1 MERNLTSNFDDL
13 KKDFKRAEQTISLDV
28 DSRWKT
34 MLKTNKAQAAEL
46 EAKLL
51 FGSLAS
57 RSDKI
62 ENDFGDAAFD
72 ALSPA
77 MTRYLKKERESAKE
91 LREALNQISERVNQM
106 PAITR
111 QARAQELLDE
121 QARRQ
126 TLDLELL
133 HRLSGLEEC
142 VKKLAT
148 SCQVN
153 MPSFFQLFHHTL
165 QYFKQRSLLAG
176 GNWRTDEA
184 LLNWHIS
191 VRNRHSDF
199 HPGPR
204 AFSEVPREKSF
215 KLYLFCD
222 CGFLSCDDLTY

>member
-1 MERNLTSNFDDL
+1 
-13 KKDFKRAEQTISLDV
+13 
-28 DSRWKT
+28 

-91 LREALNQISERVNQM
+91 LREALGQISERVNQM

-111 QARAQELLDE
+111 QAQEFLDE

-126 TLDLELL
+126 TSDLELL
-133 HRLSGLEEC
+133 RRMSGLEEC
-142 VKKLAT
+142 VKKLFT

-153 MPSFFQLFHHTL
+153 IPSLCF
-165 QYFKQRSLLAG
+165 G
-176 GNWRTDEA
+176 
-184 LLNWHIS
+184 
-191 VRNRHSDF
+191 
-199 HPGPR
+199 
-204 AFSEVPREKSF
+204 
-215 KLYLFCD
+215 
-222 CGFLSCDDLTY
+222 